1 MSSLECLY
9 MQPTI
14 TVDFEQKIFIKGDS
28 TSPVFFICPRLL
40 IKYGMKDL
48 LLNLSQWASQMHY

>member
-1 MSSLECLY
+1 